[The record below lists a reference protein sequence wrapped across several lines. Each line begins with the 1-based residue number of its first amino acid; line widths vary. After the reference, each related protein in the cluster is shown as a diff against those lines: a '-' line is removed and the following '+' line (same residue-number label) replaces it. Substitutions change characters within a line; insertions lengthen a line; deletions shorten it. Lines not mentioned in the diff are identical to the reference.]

1 MHPRVE
7 AIFQGIRGCFTLG
20 GLYTLFLALAMLTTG
35 TINTITTKLQD
46 VSNAKGIG
54 DGPPTA
60 FQHAFFQTAAMFL
73 GELLCLIPHNIQ
85 LLYYKIKGK
94 KTAEESSEDSLIEKK
109 PKPFTNPLI
118 FWIPACCDLGGST
131 LLNFGLFYTD
141 ASVYQMLRG
150 ILVVFTGLLSVIFL
164 KARLYYHHWA
174 GLFCIVIGCVIVG
187 LSSVLYKS
195 ESGTARSPLL
205 GDVLVILAQIL
216 AAIQFV
222 VEEKFF
228 SRYEVAPL
236 QAVGWEGY
244 WGLSMTT
251 IVLFVLYWIP
261 GSDYGSVEN
270 AVYAFAQCI
279 NNWKIAA
286 STLGSVF
293 SIAFFNFF
301 GVSITK
307 RISSTTRSTIDSCR
321 TIFIWAISLIIGW
334 EEFHWLQVGGFAV
347 LLLGTSLYNEIIK
360 IPKYHQWYLKRKEL
374 YLEERKRKEEEK
386 RQREEEKKQRRR
398 NIQ

>member
-1 MHPRVE
+1 
-7 AIFQGIRGCFTLG
+7 
-20 GLYTLFLALAMLTTG
+20 MLITG
-35 TINTITTKLQD
+35 TVNTIATKLQD

-73 GELLCLIPHNIQ
+73 GELLCLIPHNLQ
-85 LLYYKIKGK
+85 LLYNKIRGRGK
-94 KTAEESSEDSLIEKK
+94 AKEEESDSLMDSEKPK

-150 ILVVFTGLLSVIFL
+150 ILVVFTGLFSVIFL
-164 KARLYYHHWA
+164 KARLYYHHWF
-174 GLFCIVIGCVIVG
+174 GLLLILVGCVIVG
-187 LSSVLYKS
+187 LSSYLYA
-195 ESGTARSPLL
+195 EDSGASRNAWL
-205 GDVLVILAQIL
+205 GDLFVVLAQIL
-216 AAIQFV
+216 AATQFI

-228 SRYEVAPL
+228 SRYDVAPL

-261 GSDYGSVEN
+261 GSDYGSAEN
-270 AVYAFAQCI
+270 AVYAFAQCL
-279 NNWKIAA
+279 NNWKIAV
-286 STLGSVF
+286 STLGSIF

-334 EEFHWLQVGGFAV
+334 EEFHWLQVGGFVV

-360 IPKYHQWYLKRKEL
+360 VPYYHKWYLGRKEL
-374 YLEERKRKEEEK
+374 YLQEKERKEAEK
-386 RQREEEKKQRRR
+386 KALAEEKKNRKR